1 MKKES
6 IVMNGE
12 TVREIIL
19 SFDDDVP
26 TSQVEEVVAKAA
38 LVSGI
43 LEVAGLPKV
52 TASRGAKIS
61 AAVDFDG
68 LRGVEF
74 LFGRGILEQQT
85 KRRFQKIIE
94 LMSGEEIEWS
104 EE

>member
-1 MKKES
+1 MRKEE
-6 IVMNGE
+6 IVLNSDV
-12 TVREIIL
+12 VRTITL

-26 TSQVEEVVAKAA
+26 TSKVEEVVAKAA

-52 TASRGAKIS
+52 TASRGAQIS

-68 LRGVEF
+68 LRSVAF
-74 LFGRGILEQQT
+74 TFGRGLIEEDT
-85 KRRFQKIIE
+85 KKRFQKIIA
-94 LMSGEEIEWS
+94 LMSGEAIEW